1 MFGKL
6 LKYDFRSVLK
16 QFAILW
22 PAALVLAVVNRFMLS
37 GDMDNV
43 SKARDITIV
52 VTMLIFVAIL
62 IAMFTV
68 TVLFIIQRFY
78 KGLLG
83 DEGYLMHTLPV
94 KPTALIGS
102 KLLSGM
108 TVTVVSILVAIFSMF
123 LLIPVEIED
132 VFGEIRY
139 GWREFLSMT
148 GANPGLL
155 ITEIIVYMLVGIA
168 SGLLLVYLAMCIGQ
182 LFNSHRVAMSFVAYL
197 AISVVLSVIS
207 SMLPFIGFDFELS
220 VSPDS
225 PVSSYVTWS
234 GFHQRVWFQIIWEAV
249 CGIAAYV
256 GSEFILRKKLNLE

>member
-22 PAALVLAVVNRFMLS
+22 PAALVMAVVNRFMLG
-37 GDMDNV
+37 GDLDSV
-43 SKARDITIV
+43 SRARDITIV
-52 VTMLIFVAIL
+52 VTMLVLVAVM

-94 KPTALIGS
+94 KPAALIGS

-108 TVTVVSILVAIFSMF
+108 TVTVVSILVATFSMF
-123 LLIPVEIED
+123 LLIPARLGD

-139 GWREFLSMT
+139 GWRVFLSAT

-155 ITEIIVYMLVGIA
+155 ITEIVVYILVGTA
-168 SGLLLVYLAMCIGQ
+168 SGLLLIYLAMCVGH
-182 LFNSHRVAMSFVAYL
+182 LSNSHRVAMSFVAYL
-197 AISVVLSVIS
+197 SISVVLSVITS
-207 SMLPFIGFDFELS
+207 VLPFVGFELS
-220 VSPDS
+220 ITQEGITGG
-225 PVSSYVTWS
+225 TWS
-234 GFHQRVWFQIIWEAV
+234 DFHQRMVAQILWETVFGA
-249 CGIAAYV
+249 AAYI
-256 GSEFILRKKLNLE
+256 GSEFILRKQLNLE